1 MFCVCIL
8 DLHYFIVC
16 FLSLPQKPAI
26 NGLPPTPKVLVSE
39 SYVLSL
45 TSSRWPGFMDTVIKL
60 VWAAAAVHSVDIWG
74 PQSFLLCGF
83 FCSAQ
88 LQIIKPWLTFSASLS
103 QRLPVLSHAAFHFRW
118 EPVSLKCLMAAHW
131 RLTVPHHGFIQTPK
145 VKLHALNTVQ
155 NWHVFLKPVLHFIS
169 LFPSRSVSDLWDR
182 GWHLYAESKWA
193 TWSYNGAGTSS

>member
-1 MFCVCIL
+1 MCVFWIYITL
-8 DLHYFIVC
+8 LFVSSLFLRNQLSTVC
-16 FLSLPQKPAI
+16 LPLLKCWWVNHMYCPSRLPA
-26 NGLPPTPKVLVSE
+26 GPVSWT
-39 SYVLSL
+39 L
-45 TSSRWPGFMDTVIKL
+45 IKL

-131 RLTVPHHGFIQTPK
+131 RLTVLHHGFIQTPK